1 MNEEQYYE
9 GRDMYLY
16 ALQQKYEAEVFMAK
30 ANLSTYLHH
39 SVGVAEHP
47 NVIESMDEI
56 VCKLAEAEDKLNIIK
71 KYRGML

>member
-16 ALQQKYEAEVFMAK
+16 ALQQKYEAEVLMAK

-39 SVGVAEHP
+39 AVGVAEHP
-47 NVIESMDEI
+47 NTVESMDEI

>member
-9 GRDMYLY
+9 GRDMYLH

-30 ANLSTYLHH
+30 ANFSTYLHH
-39 SVGVAEHP
+39 AVGVAEHP
-47 NVIESMDEI
+47 NTVESMDEI

-71 KYRGML
+71 KYRGIL

>member
-39 SVGVAEHP
+39 SVGV
-47 NVIESMDEI
+47 DEI